1 MSKVEDALGSIAK
14 GEAIK
19 VGGRP
24 PKATNKNVAFT
35 ALLTRSKWIK
45 LYSIQEKEHPCQNA
59 EFRHKESNTN
69 VKYKNFPEVYTI

>member
-1 MSKVEDALGSIAK
+1 MSKGEDALGSIAK

-24 PKATNKNVAFT
+24 PKATDKNVAVT

-69 VKYKNFPEVYTI
+69 VKYKNFLEVYTI